1 MIEWQTTMPH
11 WGESYN
17 DLFHEL
23 FINDECVGWVSRMTE
38 FDNGGQWYLSI
49 SGFPRLD
56 RSYQHLEDAKEAL
69 LTQIAIEAMT

>member
-23 FINDECVGWVSRMTE
+23 FINDECVGWVSWMPNR
-38 FDNGGQWYLSI
+38 FNNGQWYLTI
-49 SGFPRLD
+49 SGCPRLG
-56 RSYQHLEDAKEAL
+56 RGYRHLEDAKDAL
-69 LTQIAIEAMT
+69 LAQVAIEALT